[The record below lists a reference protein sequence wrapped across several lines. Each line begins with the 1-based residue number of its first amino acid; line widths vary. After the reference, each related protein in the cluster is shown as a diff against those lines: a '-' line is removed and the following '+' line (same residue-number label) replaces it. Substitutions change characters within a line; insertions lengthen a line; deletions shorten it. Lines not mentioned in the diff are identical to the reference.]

1 MHKPVCWPR
10 WGDEREMTAA
20 IHHVRL
26 LGWESMAS
34 PAAAAGIEFA
44 TYPSVPPW
52 PPGLAFEDAL
62 EERLMPAL
70 LDAGTRDD
78 ILARRGQVRARRH
91 GGGLHDG
98 RRTGGGSRARTAEC
112 RAAVDP
118 PPNVTV
124 RRVRSARPAAAAH
137 GSRHLPWRSQHH
149 HRGPHCECAAGLH
162 PAGT

>member
-78 ILARRGQVRARRH
+78 ILAGADRFAPDVMVVDCTMD
-91 GGGLHDG
+91 GGLEVAHVLG
-98 RRTGGGSRARTAEC
+98 LPSAVLPSIRLRT
-112 RAAVDP
+112 
-118 PPNVTV
+118 
-124 RRVRSARPAAAAH
+124 
-137 GSRHLPWRSQHH
+137 
-149 HRGPHCECAAGLH
+149 
-162 PAGT
+162 